1 MTAARASKAQ
11 SWEDFK
17 REAFGGRTEVIGGVT
32 VRVPTD
38 MPLVLEDLAGNLSA
52 ESKADDF
59 NEVVGLLY
67 GDGVFEQWVA
77 AGMGAAELMTALMW
91 GMVQSTGR
99 DITFMEA
106 YDLVLSDDPGKALAT
121 PANRAARRAA
131 SKPRSASTGGPS
143 KRTSSASTAS
153 TRARSRA

>member
-1 MTAARASKAQ
+1 MTARKAQ

-17 REAFGGRTEVIGGVT
+17 REAFGGRTETIGGVT

-52 ESKADDF
+52 ESRAEDF
-59 NEVVGLLY
+59 DEVVTLLY
-67 GDGVFEQWVA
+67 GDGVFQQWVA

-91 GMVQSTGR
+91 GMVQATGR

-106 YDLVLSDDPGKALAT
+106 YDLVMSDDPGKALAM

-131 SKPRSASTGGPS
+131 SKKPSASTGGPS

-153 TRARSRA
+153 ARTRSRA